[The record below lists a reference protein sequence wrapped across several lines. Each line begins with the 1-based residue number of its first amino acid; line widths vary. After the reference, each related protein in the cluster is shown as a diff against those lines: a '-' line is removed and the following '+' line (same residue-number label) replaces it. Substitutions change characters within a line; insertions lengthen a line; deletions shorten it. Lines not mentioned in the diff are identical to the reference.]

1 MSRSIH
7 QNKSRR
13 YWRQHGDHGEEDWVA
28 QFRKSE
34 IKRFI
39 RTDRES
45 PDLPFSPVAPDAI
58 RYSIDEVHPSLFF
71 PATLDDVKGVM
82 DELPPGFLNGVSS
95 VRFLDGEAYINDL
108 EYVEGQVFDP
118 TLKRK
123 SIEIEPGI
131 YAPIVLGTYN
141 KRLGEIK
148 VFAYAMDQSV
158 QITDATVMRLK
169 MHMLLTLVHELAHNK
184 DSVQRVARGRWRG
197 DDTDKAEAYAYK
209 LERVLFDSVVI
220 PFVRRLYREQTLDF
234 PGFRRD
240 E

>member
-7 QNKSRR
+7 QNRSRR
-13 YWRQHGDHGEEDWVA
+13 YWRQHGDHGEADWVA
-28 QFRKSE
+28 QSRKSQ
-34 IKRFI
+34 IKRLV
-39 RTDRES
+39 RRDRES
-45 PDLPFSPVAPDAI
+45 PDLPFRPVAPDAI
-58 RYSIDEVHPSLFF
+58 HYSVDEVHPYLFF
-71 PATLDDVKGVM
+71 PATLEDVKGVM

-95 VRFLDGEAYINDL
+95 VRFLDGEAYINAQ
-108 EYVEGQVFDP
+108 ESVEGQVFDS

-123 SIEIEPGI
+123 CIEIEPGI
-131 YAPIVLGTYN
+131 YAPIVLGTYD
-141 KRLGEIK
+141 KRLGAIEK
-148 VFAYAMDQSV
+148 FAYAMDESV
-158 QITDATVMRLK
+158 PIFDGTVMRLK
-169 MHMLLTLVHELAHNK
+169 MYMLRTLVHELAHNK